1 MEEAKVLILG
11 IGIDIVEIRRIEKI
25 MEKNMA
31 FLHKIFNEEEIEY
44 FQRRRFRPEYIAGS
58 FASKEAVA
66 KALGT
71 GFRGFGFKD
80 IIIIRDSLGKPEVIL
95 RDKAKKFALQKGEYT
110 FHLSISHGQD
120 SAIAYAVMET
130 I

>member
-1 MEEAKVLILG
+1 MILG

-25 MEKNMA
+25 MERSNA
-31 FLHKIFNEEEIEY
+31 FLHKIFNEEEIKY
-44 FQRRRFRPEYIAGS
+44 FEKKMMRPEYIAGS

-80 IIIIRDSLGKPEVIL
+80 IIINRNPLGKPEIIL
-95 RDKAKKFALQKGEYT
+95 RGTAKEIALLKGEYI